1 MSMLFSTSRSKIHIL
16 KTKMARALVVL
27 IPLVWYIVFLGL
39 PLLVIL
45 KISFSEPRVASP
57 PYEPLVN
64 MVGYSLHL
72 TLNFSHYITLIESS
86 AFLSAFIN
94 SISLAART
102 TILCILIGYP
112 ITYVIVKSSKRWQNF
127 LFFLVILPYWTSF
140 LLRAYAWSQ
149 ILQKNGV
156 INQFLTWTGII
167 GQPLHLMYNDFSVS
181 IGLLYGYLPFFI
193 LPLYATLGKLDQNI
207 VLAAYDLGARPFK
220 AFLKITLPLSAPGLL
235 AGSLLVFIPATGE
248 VVIPQLLGGMNNM
261 MVGNIIW
268 ESFFKGNN
276 WCLTAALS
284 VILLAVLLFPIMLL
298 QKFQRSL
305 EKTS

>member
-1 MSMLFSTSRSKIHIL
+1 MSMLFSTSRSKIQIL
-16 KTKMARALVVL
+16 KKRAAKAMVVL
-27 IPLVWYIVFLGL
+27 VPLLWYIVFLGL
-39 PLLVIL
+39 PLLMIL

-57 PYEPLVN
+57 PYEPLLE
-64 MVGYSLHL
+64 MVGYTLHL
-72 TLNFSHYITLIESS
+72 TLNFSHYITLFESS

-102 TILCILIGYP
+102 TVLCILLGYP
-112 ITYVIVKSSKRWQNF
+112 MTYVIVKSSKKWQNI

-156 INQFLTWTGII
+156 INQFLIWVGVI

-193 LPLYATLGKLDQNI
+193 LPLYATLGKLDHNI
-207 VLAAYDLGARPFK
+207 VLAAYDLGARPFTT
-220 AFLKITLPLSAPGLL
+220 FMRITLPLSAPGLL

-284 VILLAVLLFPIMLL
+284 IILLAVLFLPIMLL
-298 QKFQRSL
+298 HRFQRSL
-305 EKTS
+305 ERS